1 MTMTTVSFSNLT
13 FYSDGEFRNPEL
25 AEIVYQETAAWFRK
39 YL

>member
-1 MTMTTVSFSNLT
+1 VKLPGAGHYDS
-13 FYSDGEFRNPEL
+13 YEFRNPEM